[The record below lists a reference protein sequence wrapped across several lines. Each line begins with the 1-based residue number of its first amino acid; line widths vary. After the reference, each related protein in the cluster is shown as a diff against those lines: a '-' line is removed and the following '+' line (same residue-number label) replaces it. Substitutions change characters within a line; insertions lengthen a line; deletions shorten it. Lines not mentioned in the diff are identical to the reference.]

1 MPVSLIEAEWSL
13 HRGYNLKLAYE
24 HQDPDRRIQ
33 NDGQTRASG
42 VYAFTPI
49 QFLQLRVSSRRYK
62 GIPQSALQ
70 NQTLAIVELH
80 AFM

>member
-1 MPVSLIEAEWSL
+1 MNI
-13 HRGYNLKLAYE
+13 
-24 HQDPDRRIQ
+24 RIPIGRVQ

-42 VYAFTPI
+42 VYECTPI
-49 QFLQLRVSSRRYK
+49 QFLQLRVGSRRYK